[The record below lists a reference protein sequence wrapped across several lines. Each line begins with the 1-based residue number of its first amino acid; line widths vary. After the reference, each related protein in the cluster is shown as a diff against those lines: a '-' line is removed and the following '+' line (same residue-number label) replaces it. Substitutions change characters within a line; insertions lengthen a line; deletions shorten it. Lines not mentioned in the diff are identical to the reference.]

1 MSALLAI
8 LVFAAVASPVSYRTT
23 RQLGSWIAGPDG
35 TPTIP
40 GLLLHGLVFVIL
52 MAVLSALFGKRS
64 GYLSNTLNGTTY
76 TFMTRDDQDDQN
88 TMHFQEDRFVF
99 DSKSI

>member
-23 RQLGSWIAGPDG
+23 RQLGSWVASSDG
-35 TPTIP
+35 VPTIP

-52 MAVLSALFGKRS
+52 MVLLGSLFGKRS
-64 GYLSNTLNGTTY
+64 GYLSAGGLV
-76 TFMTRDDQDDQN
+76 FETRDNQDDQN
-88 TMHFQEDRFVF
+88 TQHFQEDRFVY
-99 DSKSI
+99 DKMI

>member
-8 LVFAAVASPVSYRTT
+8 LVFAAVASPASYKTT
-23 RQLGSWIAGPDG
+23 RQLGTWIADPVG

-52 MAVLSALFGKRS
+52 MAVLGALFGKRS
-64 GYLSNTLNGTTY
+64 GYLSAGGL
-76 TFMTRDDQDDQN
+76 TFETRDDQDDQN
-88 TMHFQEDRFVF
+88 NKHFQEDRFVY
-99 DSKSI
+99 DSMI